1 MVGCSPLHL
10 EPPRLSLDSLVGPM
24 DPLCTASSA
33 SLDFLSV
40 STITDVPA
48 ALGAQSTDTGLCG
61 SDFADI
67 PDAELEKIL
76 SPFCRDDQ
84 SSDLEYW
91 DLELLMA
98 S

>member
-1 MVGCSPLHL
+1 MVGFSPVHL
-10 EPPRLSLDSLVGPM
+10 ESPKELSLDSLIGPL
-24 DPLCTASSA
+24 DPLCTAGSV
-33 SLDFLSV
+33 SLDFLNESP
-40 STITDVPA
+40 ITDVPA
-48 ALGAQSTDTGLCG
+48 ALGAQSGLCG

-76 SPFCRDDQ
+76 SPFSRGDP